1 MLKHIRP
8 LILIGADSLLSCWK
22 KTKGSRVLSK
32 KTTEACDC
40 GFPETC
46 YLVKS
51 NKAAFKIY
59 LRSGEGAVRCGM
71 MPESKTHRLFFCSF
85 TENGDFLERDAFFFF

>member
-8 LILIGADSLLSCWK
+8 LILIGPDGSLSCWGK
-22 KTKGSRVLSK
+22 KKNKGLWALLKDNRGSWSP
-32 KTTEACDC
+32 DW

-51 NKAAFKIY
+51 RRSKACKNTCW
-59 LRSGEGAVRCGM
+59 SGEGAVCCKM
-71 MPESKTHRLFFCSF
+71 MPET
-85 TENGDFLERDAFFFF
+85 